1 MGKPDFLPPAS
12 PAGGPV
18 TPLTESASSISLNPT
33 SSTYSA
39 SNLGNHRQTY
49 FDDDPAEIAA
59 DDLPPLYDE
68 HENDAVAFIDPLA
81 PTAGP
86 AATGLTIE
94 PFKRD
99 ARSDTVYYMDSRLDS
114 DPKFLNET
122 LVHLSQLPPRPF
134 AQIRGTHTET
144 RRKSDD
150 KTEQVTVVDFDI
162 EIELTHLLYTNIQDP
177 TNGAWREMRSVGN
190 LEKVRRGTIFATRA
204 PGFGGSGGIIEN
216 GEPTVEEWCHRFCAS
231 RAGLKNMAFERR
243 VTGWDWDYLK
253 KHLERLVKDTNY
265 RGHTSIT
272 FPVRNS
278 RVEIYN
284 ACRVNQMR
292 LTKWIEVMFM
302 LTLMFLFA
310 WPYLFFRTKRWETV
324 YTEWSMSRQ
333 EPDGTGCMERRYTSM
348 SEAQWYHMWAR
359 AIQKAVLERR
369 QGHLDQGD
377 VERADQPADQA
388 GGFAGMVQAG
398 VEAMGVVNRS
408 FGWGGDS
415 GSAGGSRFKF
425 GRR

>member
-1 MGKPDFLPPAS
+1 
-12 PAGGPV
+12 
-18 TPLTESASSISLNPT
+18 
-33 SSTYSA
+33 
-39 SNLGNHRQTY
+39 
-49 FDDDPAEIAA
+49 

-68 HENDAVAFIDPLA
+68 HENDAVPFIDPLA
-81 PTAGP
+81 PTTGPGAG
-86 AATGLTIE
+86 GLTIE

-99 ARSDTVYYMDSRLDS
+99 ARSDTVYYLDPRLDS
-114 DPKFLNET
+114 DPKFLNDT
-122 LVHLSQLPPRPF
+122 LVQLAQLPPRPF

-144 RRKSDD
+144 RRRSDD

-162 EIELTHLLYTNIQDP
+162 EIELTHLLYVNIRDP
-177 TNGAWREMRSVGN
+177 VNGAWRQLHSVGN
-190 LEKVRRGTIFATRA
+190 LEKVRRGTVFPTRA

-216 GEPTVEEWCHRFCAS
+216 GEPSVEEWCHRFCAS
-231 RAGLKNMAFERR
+231 RAGLKNMVFERR

-253 KHLERLVKDTNY
+253 KQLERLVHDTNY

-284 ACRVNQMR
+284 ACRVNRMR

-302 LTLMFLFA
+302 LTLLFVFA

-324 YTEWSMSRQ
+324 YAEWAMSRD
-333 EPDGTGCMERRYTSM
+333 EPDGTGCVERRYASM
-348 SEAQWYHMWAR
+348 SEAQWYQMWAR

-415 GSAGGSRFKF
+415 
-425 GRR
+425 

>member
-12 PAGGPV
+12 PSGGPT
-18 TPLTESASSISLNPT
+18 TPLAEAAGSISLSQT
-33 SSTYSA
+33 STTFSA
-39 SNLGNHRQTY
+39 ANLGNHRQTY
-49 FDDDPAEIAA
+49 FDDDPTELAT

-68 HENDAVAFIDPLA
+68 HENDAVPLIDPLA
-81 PTAGP
+81 PTGLVAG
-86 AATGLTIE
+86 GLNIE

-99 ARSDTVYYMDSRLDS
+99 ARSDTVYYLDPRLDS
-114 DPKFLNET
+114 DPKYLNDA

-162 EIELTHLLYTNIQDP
+162 EIELTHLLYVNIQDP
-177 TNGAWREMRSVGN
+177 TNGAWRKLHSVGN
-190 LEKVRRGTIFATRA
+190 LEKVRRGTVFATRA

-216 GEPTVEEWCHRFCAS
+216 GEPSVEEWCHRFCAS

-253 KHLERLVKDTNY
+253 KQLERLVHDTNY

-284 ACRVNQMR
+284 TCRVNQMR

-310 WPYLFFRTKRWETV
+310 WPYLFFCTKRWETV
-324 YTEWSMSRQ
+324 YAEWSMSRDEQ
-333 EPDGTGCMERRYTSM
+333 DGAGGTQRRYASM
-348 SEAQWYHMWAR
+348 SEAQWYQMWAR

-415 GSAGGSRFKF
+415 GSQPRRFKF

>member
-1 MGKPDFLPPAS
+1 MGKPDFLPPPS
-12 PAGGPV
+12 PAGGPAS
-18 TPLTESASSISLNPT
+18 PLAEAAGSISLNPT
-33 SSTYSA
+33 SATFSA
-39 SNLGNHRQTY
+39 ANLGNHRQTY
-49 FDDDPAEIAA
+49 FDDDPAELAA
-59 DDLPPLYDE
+59 DDLPPLYDDHE
-68 HENDAVAFIDPLA
+68 HDAVPFIDPLA
-81 PTAGP
+81 PTTSPGAG
-86 AATGLTIE
+86 GLTIE

-99 ARSDTVYYMDSRLDS
+99 ARSDTVYYLDRRLDS
-114 DPKFLNET
+114 DPKFLNDT
-122 LVHLSQLPPRPF
+122 LVQLAQLPPRPF

-144 RRKSDD
+144 RRRSDD

-162 EIELTHLLYTNIQDP
+162 EIELTHLLY
-177 TNGAWREMRSVGN
+177 N
-190 LEKVRRGTIFATRA
+190 LV
-204 PGFGGSGGIIEN
+204 
-216 GEPTVEEWCHRFCAS
+216 
-231 RAGLKNMAFERR
+231 LERR

-253 KHLERLVKDTNY
+253 KHLERLVHDTNY

-272 FPVRNS
+272 FPVRNA

-284 ACRVNQMR
+284 DCRVNRMR

-302 LTLMFLFA
+302 LTLLFLVA

-324 YTEWSMSRQ
+324 YAEWAMSRD
-333 EPDGTGCMERRYTSM
+333 EPDGTGCVERRYASM
-348 SEAQWYHMWAR
+348 SEAQWYQMWAR

-377 VERADQPADQA
+377 VDRADQPADQA

-415 GSAGGSRFKF
+415 GNSAPRRFKF

>member
-1 MGKPDFLPPAS
+1 MGKPDFLPPPS
-12 PAGGPV
+12 PSAGPV
-18 TPLTESASSISLNPT
+18 SPLAEAAGSISLNPT
-33 SSTYSA
+33 SASTAFSA
-39 SNLGNHRQTY
+39 ANLSNHRQTY
-49 FDDDPAEIAA
+49 FDDDPTELAA
-59 DDLPPLYDE
+59 DELPPLYDE
-68 HENDAVAFIDPLA
+68 HESDAIPFVDPLV

-86 AATGLTIE
+86 AAGGLRVE

-99 ARSDTVYYMDSRLDS
+99 ARSDTVYYMDARLDS
-114 DPKFLNET
+114 DPEFLNDT
-122 LVHLSQLPPRPF
+122 LVRLSQVPPRPF
-134 AQIRGTHTET
+134 AHIRGTHTET

-162 EIELTHLLYTNIQDP
+162 EIELTHLLYVNIQDP
-177 TNGAWREMRSVGN
+177 TNGAWRQLYSVGN
-190 LEKVRRGTIFATRA
+190 LEKVRRGTVFPTRA

-231 RAGLKNMAFERR
+231 RAGLKNMVFERR

-253 KHLERLVKDTNY
+253 KQLDRLVQDTNY

-284 ACRVNQMR
+284 VCRVNRMR

-302 LTLMFLFA
+302 LTLLFLFA
-310 WPYLFFRTKRWETV
+310 WPYLFFRTKRWETA
-324 YTEWSMSRQ
+324 YAEWSMSR
-333 EPDGTGCMERRYTSM
+333 EASDGTERRYASM

-369 QGHLDQGD
+369 QGNLDQGD
-377 VERADQPADQA
+377 VERANQPADQA

-415 GSAGGSRFKF
+415 GDGAPRRFKF